1 MLTRI
6 SDLEERVKSRNSR
19 KKLVLAAAQDL
30 HALMAVR
37 DAAAAGLIVPVLVGD
52 RPDIARKAA
61 SIGFNLDSIEIIHEE
76 NLDLAVEKAV
86 RLIHDGYA
94 HVLMKGSCGTAQLL
108 KGVLNKEWGLR
119 KGDILSHFALFEIA
133 AYHKLLAVTD
143 VAINIAPDVK
153 AKEAILNNSVEYLNN
168 MGLAMPKVAV
178 IAAVEKVNDQM
189 QATVDAA
196 ILVRLNRE
204 GQIRN
209 CMVDGPLALDNAI
222 SLESAEH
229 KGIVSDVA
237 GDADLLL
244 MPDIEA
250 GNVFYKTLAFLTDAR
265 VASVVLGAT
274 APVVLTSRSDSE
286 DAKFNS
292 LLLATAIDI
301 V

>member
-1 MLTRI
+1 MLRRI
-6 SDLEERVKSRNSR
+6 SDLEEKVKSRNSR

-37 DAAAAGLIVPVLVGD
+37 DAAAAGLITPVLVGD
-52 RPDIARKAA
+52 RPDILKKAA
-61 SIGFNLDSIEIIHEE
+61 SIGFNLDSVEILHEE
-76 NLDLAVEKAV
+76 DLDLAVEKAV

-94 HVLMKGSCGTAQLL
+94 QVLMKGSCGTAQLL

-133 AYHKLLAVTD
+133 SYHKLLAVTD
-143 VAINIAPDVK
+143 VAINIAPDVR
-153 AKEAILNNSVEYLNN
+153 AKEAILNNSVEYLNK
-168 MGLAMPKVAV
+168 MGLVMPKVAV

-189 QATVDAA
+189 PATIDAA
-196 ILVRLNRE
+196 VLVQRNRE
-204 GQIRN
+204 GHIRN
-209 CMVDGPLALDNAI
+209 CIIDGPFALDNAI
-222 SLESAEH
+222 SSESAEH
-229 KGIVSDVA
+229 KGIISEVA

-250 GNVFYKTLAFLTDAR
+250 GNVFYKTLAFLTDSR